1 MDDISTSTLFI
12 ILGVLIVL
20 SAYFSG
26 SETGMMSVNPYR
38 LKHLTNENNKAAL
51 RVSRLLKRPDRLIGL
66 ILIGNNLVNIFA
78 STVATIIGVRLY
90 GDYGLA
96 IAPIA
101 LTVIIL
107 IFAEVTP
114 KTLAALHPEKV
125 ALPTSAVLAVLLK
138 IFYPF
143 VWALNK
149 ITNGLLTLLGVSPE
163 KHQGNSLSAE
173 ELRTVVYEAGALI
186 PEQHQNM
193 LVGVLDLENA
203 TVEDIMIPRNEIV
216 GIDINDEWK
225 DIERQLANFQ
235 YSRILMYR
243 DNIDDAIGFVH
254 PRELMRL
261 LIKEQLTKASLLRA
275 ASEIYFI
282 PEGTPLNTQLLKF
295 QGAKD
300 RIGLV
305 VDEYGDIQGLV
316 TLADIL
322 EEVVGEFTTD
332 IAEETNE
339 DIVAQPDG
347 TFLIDGSINLR
358 DLNREMKMGLPTD
371 GPKTLNGLILEYL
384 EEIPQ
389 GRLSVKLAG
398 YPMEIVDVQDNMIK
412 SIRLLINPKKASS
425 KKPTH

>member
-1 MDDISTSTLFI
+1 M
-12 ILGVLIVL
+12 L

-38 LKHLTNENNKAAL
+38 LKHLTNEKNKAAL

-125 ALPTSAVLAVLLK
+125 ALPTSAILSVLLK
-138 IFYPF
+138 VFYPF

-149 ITNGLLTLLGVSPE
+149 ITNGLLNLLGVSPE

-235 YSRILMYR
+235 YSRILLFR

-275 ASEIYFI
+275 ASEVYFI

-332 IAEETNE
+332 IAEDTNE
-339 DIVAQPDG
+339 DILAQPDG

-358 DLNREMKMGLPTD
+358 DLNREMKMNLPTD

-412 SIRLLINPKKASS
+412 TIRLLVNPKKAGS
-425 KKPTH
+425 KKPAH

>member
-1 MDDISTSTLFI
+1 MNDISTSTLFI
-12 ILGVLIVL
+12 ILGVLLFI

-38 LKHLTNENNKAAL
+38 LKHLTNQKNKGAI

-66 ILIGNNLVNIFA
+66 ILIGNNLVNIAA
-78 STVATIIGVRLY
+78 SAIATIIGMRLY
-90 GDYGLA
+90 GDLGIA
-96 IAPIA
+96 IA
-101 LTVIIL
+101 TVILTLVVL

-114 KTLAALHPEKV
+114 KTLAALHPERIAFPSS
-125 ALPTSAVLAVLLK
+125 ALLSPLLK
-138 IFYPF
+138 IFYPL
-143 VWALNK
+143 VWLING
-149 ITNGLLTLLGVSPE
+149 ITNGLLNLMGVSPE

-173 ELRTVVYEAGALI
+173 ELRTVVHEAGALI
-186 PEQHQNM
+186 PEQHQSM

-235 YSRILMYR
+235 YSRILLYR
-243 DNIDDAIGFVH
+243 DNIDDAIGFAH

-261 LIKEQLTKASLLRA
+261 LLKEQLTKASLLRA
-275 ASEIYFI
+275 TNEIYFI
-282 PEGTPLNTQLLKF
+282 PEGTPLNVQLLKF
-295 QGAKD
+295 QHAKD
-300 RIGLV
+300 RSGLV

-332 IAEETNE
+332 IAEDSND
-339 DIVAQPDG
+339 DIIVQPDG
-347 TFLIDGSINLR
+347 SFLIDGSINLR
-358 DLNREMKMGLPTD
+358 DLNREMKMALPTD

-398 YPMEIVDVQDNMIK
+398 YPLEIVDVQDNMIK
-412 SIRLLINPKKASS
+412 TVRLLTNAKNTFK
-425 KKPTH
+425 

>member
-1 MDDISTSTLFI
+1 VLLFI
-12 ILGVLIVL
+12 

-38 LKHLTNENNKAAL
+38 LKHLTNQNNKSAI
-51 RVSRLLKRPDRLIGL
+51 RVSKLLKRPDRLIGL
-66 ILIGNNLVNIFA
+66 ILIGNNLVNIAA
-78 STVATIIGVRLY
+78 SAIATIIGLRLY
-90 GDYGLA
+90 GDVGIA
-96 IAPIA
+96 IATII
-101 LTVIIL
+101 LTLVIL

-114 KTLAALHPEKV
+114 KTLAALHPERIAFPSS
-125 ALPTSAVLAVLLK
+125 ALLSPLLK
-138 IFYPF
+138 LFYPL
-143 VWALNK
+143 VWLINW
-149 ITNGLLTLLGVSPE
+149 ITNGILALMGVSPE

-235 YSRILMYR
+235 YSRILLFR

-332 IAEETNE
+332 IAEDTNE
-339 DIVAQPDG
+339 DILAQPDG

-358 DLNREMKMGLPTD
+358 DLNREMKMSLPTD

-389 GRLSVKLAG
+389 GRLSVKLSG
-398 YPMEIVDVQDNMIK
+398 YPIEIVDVQDNMIK
-412 SIRLLINPKKASS
+412 SVRLLTNPKKAGA
-425 KKPTH
+425 KKPAH

>member
-1 MDDISTSTLFI
+1 LDDISTGTLFI
-12 ILGVLIVL
+12 ILGVLLFL

-38 LKHLTNENNKAAL
+38 LKHLANENHKGAI
-51 RVSRLLKRPDRLIGL
+51 RVSELLKRPDRLIGL
-66 ILIGNNLVNIFA
+66 ILIGNNLVNIA
-78 STVATIIGVRLY
+78 AATVTTLIGQRLY
-90 GDYGLA
+90 GDLGLA

-101 LTVIIL
+101 LTLVVL
-107 IFAEVTP
+107 IFSEVTP
-114 KTLAALHPEKV
+114 KTLAALYPERV
-125 ALPTSAVLAVLLK
+125 AFPSSLVLKVLLK

-143 VWALNK
+143 VFLLNK
-149 ITNGLLTLLGVSPE
+149 VTNGLLALLGISPE

-173 ELRTVVYEAGALI
+173 ELRTVVHEAGALI
-186 PEQHQNM
+186 PEQHQSM

-203 TVEDIMIPRNEIV
+203 TVEDIMVPRNEIV
-216 GIDINDEWK
+216 GIDINDDWK
-225 DIERQLANFQ
+225 DIERQLANMQ
-235 YSRILMYR
+235 YSRILLFR

-261 LIKEQLTKASLLRA
+261 LIKEQLTKSTLMRA
-275 ASEIYFI
+275 VSDIYFI
-282 PEGTPLNTQLLKF
+282 PEGTQLNTQLLKF
-295 QGAKD
+295 QRTKD

-332 IAEETNE
+332 IASNGSD
-339 DIVAQPDG
+339 DIIAQPDG
-347 TFLIDGSINLR
+347 SYLIDGGINLR
-358 DLNREMKMGLPTD
+358 DLNREMHLELPTD

-389 GRLSVKLAG
+389 GKLSIKLAG
-398 YPMEIVDVQDNMIK
+398 YPLEVVDVQDNMIK
-412 SIRLLINPKKASS
+412 TVRLLPHL
-425 KKPTH
+425 KKP

>member
-1 MDDISTSTLFI
+1 
-12 ILGVLIVL
+12 
-20 SAYFSG
+20 
-26 SETGMMSVNPYR
+26 MMSVNPYR
-38 LKHLTNENNKAAL
+38 LKHLTNARNKAAL
-51 RVSRLLKRPDRLIGL
+51 RVSHLLKRPDRLIGL

-90 GDYGLA
+90 GDYGVA
-96 IAPIA
+96 IAPIV
-101 LTVIIL
+101 LTVVIL

-125 ALPTSAVLAVLLK
+125 ALPTSAVLSVLLK

-149 ITNGLLTLLGVSPE
+149 VTNGLLNLLGVSPE

-235 YSRILMYR
+235 YSRILLYR

-332 IAEETNE
+332 IAEDTNE
-339 DIVAQPDG
+339 DILAQPDG

-358 DLNREMKMGLPTD
+358 DLNREMKMSLPTD

-398 YPMEIVDVQDNMIK
+398 YPLEIVDVQDNMIK
-412 SIRLLINPKKASS
+412 SVRLLVNPKKAAS
-425 KKPTH
+425 KKSAH